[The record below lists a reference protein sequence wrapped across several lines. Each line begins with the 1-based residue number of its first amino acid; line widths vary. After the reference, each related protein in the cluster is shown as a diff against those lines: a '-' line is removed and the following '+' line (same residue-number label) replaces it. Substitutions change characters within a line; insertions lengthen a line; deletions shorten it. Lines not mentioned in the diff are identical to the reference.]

1 VNDCAAPSYPFA
13 VMRDIMA
20 VPYWT
25 KRGLSFSTNT
35 VDIQEAVS
43 FLSFIA
49 AQTRIIMLDS
59 SCEGGKRLQRL
70 EKDEAWTHGN
80 IFTSI
85 GSYLISKVEED
96 GDETH

>member
-1 VNDCAAPSYPFA
+1 
-13 VMRDIMA
+13 MRNIMA

-35 VDIQEAVS
+35 LDIREAVS
-43 FLSFIA
+43 FLYFIA

-59 SCEGGKRLQRL
+59 SCEGRERLQRL
-70 EKDEAWTHGN
+70 EKDETWTHGN

-85 GSYLISKVEED
+85 GSYLISKDEED
-96 GDETH
+96 EDETY